1 MTQPR
6 PIARSSHLEAKKARE
21 RLGVEGEALYQLA
34 AEAREA
40 GRAACAAGVAE
51 LDGLVLDP
59 FLLRHWRAGWREAY
73 AGCVQLPR
81 GGGLSEQRLPFLR
94 RVALRGGQ
102 EALQAEV
109 KVSQARV
116 GYQRDL
122 RRVTAKAERRALRLA
137 EQKAAEEVEAAR
149 IKAKNLLPRL
159 TPPVRPPRTA
169 TSDPGHIED
178 IEPDIA
184 FLREQQLER
193 SLELRARRG
202 R

>member
-1 MTQPR
+1 M
-6 PIARSSHLEAKKARE
+6 
-21 RLGVEGEALYQLA
+21 GVDGEALYRLA

-40 GRAACAAGVAE
+40 GRSACAVGVAE
-51 LDGLVLDP
+51 LDGIVVDP

-73 AGCVQLPR
+73 AGGVGLPR
-81 GGGLSEQRLPFLR
+81 GGGFNEQKLPFLR
-94 RVALRGGQ
+94 RVASRGGQ
-102 EALQAEV
+102 QAVQAMVEA
-109 KVSQARV
+109 SQVRV

-122 RRVTAKAERRALRLA
+122 RNETSQAEQRALRLA
-137 EQKAAEEVEAAR
+137 EQRAAKEANADR
-149 IKAKNLLPRL
+149 LKAKNPVPRA

-178 IEPDIA
+178 IEPDID